1 MGTKMS
7 NAPVYFVI
15 AQVRFNTILKLDT
28 YLPAIQDELRKAG
41 FPDFQQN
48 SIMTINVNLDGKSG
62 QQGGAMAVPMTQWA
76 FRDSNQRSGFILDHA
91 SMSFQTTQY
100 DTFEPFLSKLI
111 QGLKIVHT
119 NATLDFTERLGIRY
133 LDAILPADDKD
144 LSKYLSPNVL
154 GLFGQLQH
162 RTFVHSMSETR
173 TQTDHTSLISRAV
186 IRKQEAKGEVAF
198 PADMT
203 PQFLQVMDKFREVKG
218 TYGII
223 DTDSFYTSREDFNL
237 RKIEEHFSTLHSE
250 IRKSFDLM
258 VTPYALDSWK

>member
-1 MGTKMS
+1 MS

-15 AQVRFNTILKLDT
+15 AQVRFNPILALEK

-48 SIMTINVNLDGKSG
+48 SIMTINVNLGGKSD
-62 QQGGAMAVPMTQWA
+62 QQAPPMVAPVIQWV
-76 FRDSNQRSGFILDHA
+76 FRDSNQRSGFILDQM
-91 SMSFQTTQY
+91 SMSYQTTEY
-100 DTFEPFLSKLI
+100 DTFEPFLSKVI
-111 QGLKIVHT
+111 DGLTIIHKH
-119 NATLDFTERLGIRY
+119 AQLDYTERLGIRY
-133 LDAILPADDKD
+133 LDAIFPTGDEN

-154 GLFGQLQH
+154 GLFGKLGH
-162 RTFVHSMSETR
+162 RTFTHAMSETR
-173 TQTDHTSLISRAV
+173 TQSDHTDLISRAV
-186 IRKQEAKGEVAF
+186 IYKQDVKGEVAF

-203 PQFLQVMDKFREVKG
+203 PQFLQVMDKFREVAG

-237 RKIEEHFSTLHSE
+237 RKIEENFSLLHTE

>member
-1 MGTKMS
+1 MS

-15 AQVRFNTILKLDT
+15 AQVRFNPILTLGN
-28 YLPAIQDELRKAG
+28 YLPAIQDALRKEG

-48 SIMTINVNLDGKSG
+48 SIMEIKVNLGG
-62 QQGGAMAVPMTQWA
+62 QSDQQQATPSVVPKTLWM
-76 FRDSNQRSGFILDHA
+76 FKDSIQRSGFVLDQV
-91 SMSFQTTQY
+91 SMSYQTTEY
-100 DTFEPFLSKLI
+100 DTFEPFLSKLMN
-111 QGLKIVHT
+111 GLSIIHEHAK
-119 NATLDFTERLGIRY
+119 LDFTERLGIRY
-133 LDAILPADDKD
+133 LDAILPTGDEE

-154 GLFGQLQH
+154 GLFGKLGH
-162 RTFVHSMSETR
+162 RTFMHAMSETR
-173 TQTDHTSLISRAV
+173 TQTDHTGLISRAV
-186 IRKQEAKGEVAF
+186 IYKQDVKGEVAF

-203 PQFLQVMDKFREVKG
+203 PQFLQVMDKFREVAG

-237 RKIEEHFSTLHSE
+237 RKIEEHFSSLHTE